1 MQYDL
6 NLIDDLCK
14 EIGLPSEYRSANK
27 IAITLAAGVVL
38 LVENSANEA
47 DCLITFDG
55 NDKWHTHDEFLF
67 YANGKQIER
76 TYFDVIAGI
85 PSGEI
90 LVAELW
96 NNGQLEDR
104 WLVHKDFVD
113 EFQNMEKGDEIRIRR
128 MPSQNTKSIQ
138 GYA

>member
-1 MQYDL
+1 MSYDL
-6 NLIDDLCK
+6 KLIHELCQ
-14 EIGLPSEYRSANK
+14 EIGLNSESRSPEEL
-27 IAITLAAGVVL
+27 AIDLEEGVVL
-38 LVENSANEA
+38 LIINSANEA
-47 DCLITFDG
+47 ECLITFDG

-67 YANGKQIER
+67 CAHGKGTEM

-96 NNGQLEDR
+96 INGQLDDR
-104 WLVHKDFVD
+104 WLVHRDFVD

-128 MPSQNTKSIQ
+128 ISP
-138 GYA
+138 